1 MPLYMYRV
9 GYTAE
14 SWAAQVQKPTNREEA
29 IRPAVRALGGKI
41 LSFYYAFGEDDVI
54 LIAQF
59 PDNKAA
65 AAMALAADSGGALT
79 HITTTPL
86 MTVAEGMSAMRQ
98 AKKATGR
105 YTPPSK

>member
-1 MPLYMYRV
+1 MPAYMYRV

-14 SWAAQVQKPTNREEA
+14 SWESQVKKTTNRQEA
-29 IRPAVRALGGKI
+29 LAPVVKRLGGRI

-54 LIAQF
+54 LIVQM

-65 AAMALAADSGGALT
+65 AALALAAASSGALS

-86 MTVAEGMSAMRQ
+86 MTVAEGMASMRQ
-98 AKKATGR
+98 AKRAR
-105 YTPPSK
+105 YSPPGAD

>member
-1 MPLYMYRV
+1 MYRV

-14 SWAAQVQKPTNREEA
+14 CWESQVKKPTNRQEA
-29 IRPAVRALGGKI
+29 IAPAVKNLGGRI

-54 LIAQF
+54 LIAQM

-65 AAMALAADSGGALT
+65 AALALAAAAGGALS

-86 MTVAEGMSAMRQ
+86 MTVAEGMASMRQ
-98 AKKATGR
+98 AKRAR
-105 YTPPSK
+105 YVPPAS

>member
-14 SWAAQVQKPTNREEA
+14 SWDTQVKKPVNREEA
-29 IRPAVRALGGKI
+29 LKPAVRSLGGRI
-41 LSFYYAFGEDDVI
+41 ISFYYAFGEDDVV

-65 AAMALAADSGGALT
+65 AAMALAAASGGALS

-86 MTVAEGMSAMRQ
+86 MTVAEGMAALRQ
-98 AKKATGR
+98 AKKAR
-105 YTPPSK
+105 YTPPGEA

>member
-9 GYTAE
+9 GYTSE
-14 SWAAQVQKPTNREEA
+14 SWAAQVQKPTTREEA
-29 IRPAVRALGGKI
+29 LRPIVRSLGGKI

-65 AAMALAADSGGALT
+65 AGMALAAASGGALS

-86 MTVAEGMSAMRQ
+86 MTVNEGMGAMRQ
-98 AKKATGR
+98 AKRVK
-105 YTPPSK
+105 YVPPA

>member
-1 MPLYMYRV
+1 MPAYMYRV

-14 SWAAQVQKPTNREEA
+14 SWDAQVKKTTNRQEA
-29 IRPAVRALGGKI
+29 IAPAVKSLGGRI

-54 LIAQF
+54 LIAQM

-65 AAMALAADSGGALT
+65 AALALAAAAGGALS

-86 MTVAEGMSAMRQ
+86 MTVAEGMASMRQ
-98 AKKATGR
+98 AKRAR
-105 YTPPSK
+105 YVPPAS